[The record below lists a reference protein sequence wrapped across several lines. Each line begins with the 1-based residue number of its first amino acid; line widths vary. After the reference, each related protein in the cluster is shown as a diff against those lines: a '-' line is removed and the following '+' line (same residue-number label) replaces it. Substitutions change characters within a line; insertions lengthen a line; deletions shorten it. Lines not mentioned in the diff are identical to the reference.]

1 MSYEHKK
8 ETQDDRLH
16 SREDKIIDN
25 TSDKGNIGKFER
37 RATLSLFKLIIY
49 YTENTGHQPKKTVYS
64 NDYSKE
70 RKMFLRGAD
79 KISRDC
85 CLLISARLQEY
96 EAIDQFLTHSSP
108 SYSPETQI
116 LTFHMKADLME
127 YTDQLEQRFGYE
139 ILELCRPFG
148 VVNIA
153 FSEVEPTNEKY
164 ERFGKKPA
172 FSPALKKLQG
182 YTLVSKWW
190 AERKDFLNGKISKIE
205 LYDNLNY
212 TIHNK
217 IEEWNSPRTPIAPA
231 PPEPIYNT
239 QPRLL
244 SSFANQ
250 I

>member
-1 MSYEHKK
+1 MSYEKNELITSGRNLGKYK
-8 ETQDDRLH
+8 E
-16 SREDKIIDN
+16 SV
-25 TSDKGNIGKFER
+25 
-37 RATLSLFKLIIY
+37 ALSLFKIRISY
-49 YTENTGHQPKKTVYS
+49 SQNTGHKPSFTFYS
-64 NDYSKE
+64 NDYPSE
-70 RKMFLRGAD
+70 RNKFLRGAD

-116 LTFHMKADLME
+116 LTFHMKVDLME

-148 VVNIA
+148 VANIA

-190 AERKDFLNGKISKIE
+190 AGEIGRA
-205 LYDNLNY
+205 
-212 TIHNK
+212 HV
-217 IEEWNSPRTPIAPA
+217 
-231 PPEPIYNT
+231 
-239 QPRLL
+239 
-244 SSFANQ
+244 
-250 I
+250 